1 MPSYLSRNQVNISR
15 KKSIITMKKNIK
27 LLIVED
33 ELIAAESISRNL
45 EQQGYEVV
53 AVVSTGEE
61 AIKEAIANHP
71 DLVLMDIMLPGDI
84 DGIKAAHTIH
94 TQLQIPIV
102 YMTAYADNDTL
113 EKAKHT
119 EPYGYLVKPF
129 KLQDV
134 RTTIEIALQRYETEK
149 AMAIR
154 YTAQIQVAQE
164 KLQQLSQVPNLTFLE
179 KQFNQI
185 INDLNSARN
194 TESIAPV
201 FCLRLDRLQKFNNIL
216 SYQENEF
223 LINLVVK
230 RLITHLGNYE
240 LLARLNN
247 DEFAIV
253 LNPLI
258 YKQEVS
264 NTAEQILKL
273 FCEPFF
279 INYRE
284 IFITASIGIAIFNYD
299 GYELEKLINNSKKAM
314 NYAQNLGGNRHEFY
328 NELLS
333 IDCDNE
339 LELEVDLRHAI
350 ERQELQLYYQP
361 KVDLRTGEIVGAE
374 ALLRW
379 FQKTKGFI
387 SPAKFIPIA
396 EETGLIKPI
405 SDWVLKTACKH
416 TKSLH
421 QEGLGFIRVAV
432 NLSGYQFNQQE
443 LAQELLQITLSAGIE
458 PKFIEFELTES
469 LLIADVTLA
478 VNKLKLL
485 KSLGIKI
492 AIDDFGTRYSSLNY
506 LQQLPFDILKIDQCF
521 VRDVEQN
528 SKKQA
533 ITKAIIDMAHQL
545 GLKVIAEGI
554 ETEGELKFLRQNGCD
569 EMQGYLFSR
578 PLPFRDFK
586 QLVKSQAIL
595 SIK

>member
-1 MPSYLSRNQVNISR
+1 
-15 KKSIITMKKNIK
+15 MKKNIK

-33 ELIAAESISRNL
+33 ELIVAENISRNL
-45 EQQGYEVV
+45 KQQGYEIVGI
-53 AVVSTGEE
+53 VSTGEE
-61 AIKEAIANHP
+61 AIQEAIANHP

-84 DGIKAAHTIH
+84 DGIKAAYTIH

-119 EPYGYLVKPF
+119 QPYGYLVKPF
-129 KLQDV
+129 KPQDV
-134 RTTIEIALQRYETEK
+134 STTIEIALQRYETEK
-149 AMAIR
+149 ARAIH
-154 YTAQIQVAQE
+154 YTAQLQVAQE
-164 KLQQLSQVPNLTFLE
+164 KLQQLSKLPNLTLLE
-179 KQFNQI
+179 NQFNQI
-185 INDLNSARN
+185 VAPLNLSEN
-194 TESIAPV
+194 SDIFDDIPPIIAV
-201 FCLRLDRLQKFNNIL
+201 IFYLRLDRLQKFSNIL
-216 SYQENEF
+216 GYQENEF
-223 LINLVVK
+223 FVNLVAK
-230 RLITHLGNYE
+230 RLINHLGNHE
-240 LLARLNN
+240 VLARLNN

-253 LNPLI
+253 LKFLKH
-258 YKQEVS
+258 KQEVS
-264 NTAEQILKL
+264 DAAEQILKI
-273 FCEPFF
+273 FSEPFF
-279 INYRE
+279 IDYRE
-284 IFITASIGIAIFNYD
+284 IFITASIGIAVFNDD
-299 GYELEKLINNSKKAM
+299 GYKLEKLINNSKKAM
-314 NYAQNLGGNRHEFY
+314 NYAQSLGGNRYEFY
-328 NELLS
+328 SELWS

-339 LELEVDLRHAI
+339 LALEVDLRHAI

-361 KVDLRTGEIVGAE
+361 KVDLHTGKIVGAE

-379 FQKTKGFI
+379 YQDTKGFI

-405 SDWVLKTACKH
+405 SDWVLQTACNH
-416 TKSLH
+416 TKALH

-432 NLSGYQFNQQE
+432 NLSGYQFNQPE
-443 LAQELLQITLSAGIE
+443 LTQQLLKITLNAGVD
-458 PKFIEFELTES
+458 PKSIEFELTES

-521 VRDVEQN
+521 VRDIEN
-528 SKKQA
+528 NTKKQA

-545 GLKVIAEGI
+545 GLKVIAEGV

-578 PLPFRDFK
+578 PLPFRDFTR
-586 QLVKSQAIL
+586 LVKNQTIL
-595 SIK
+595 SI

>member
-1 MPSYLSRNQVNISR
+1 
-15 KKSIITMKKNIK
+15 MKKNIK

-33 ELIAAESISRNL
+33 ELIAAENISRNL
-45 EQQGYEVV
+45 KQEGYEIVG
-53 AVVSTGEE
+53 VVSTGEE
-61 AIKEAIANHP
+61 AIQEAIANHP
-71 DLVLMDIMLPGDI
+71 DLVLMDIRLPGDI
-84 DGIKAAHTIH
+84 DGIKAAYTIH

-102 YMTAYADNDTL
+102 YMTADADNDTL
-113 EKAKHT
+113 ERAKHT
-119 EPYGYLVKPF
+119 QPYGYLVKPF
-129 KLQDV
+129 KPQDV

-149 AMAIR
+149 AMAIH

-164 KLQQLSQVPNLTFLE
+164 KLQQLNQLPNLTLLE
-179 KQFNQI
+179 NQFKQI
-185 INDLNSARN
+185 ITTQNLSENLDIVAHI
-194 TESIAPV
+194 TPIIASV
-201 FCLRLDRLQKFNNIL
+201 FCLRLDRLQKLSTIL
-216 SYQENEF
+216 SYQEKEI
-223 LINLVVK
+223 LMNLVVK
-230 RLITHLGNYE
+230 RLIAHLGNYE
-240 LLARLNN
+240 VVARLNN

-253 LNPLI
+253 LNSRKH
-258 YKQEVS
+258 KQELS
-264 NTAEQILKL
+264 EAAEQILKL
-273 FCEPFF
+273 FSEPFF

-284 IFITASIGIAIFNYD
+284 IFITASIGVAIFNYD
-299 GYELEKLINNSKKAM
+299 GCRLEELINNSKKAM
-314 NYAQNLGGNRHEFY
+314 NYAQTLGGNRHEFY
-328 NELLS
+328 SELLS
-333 IDCDNE
+333 IDSDNE
-339 LELEVDLRHAI
+339 LVIEVDLRHAI

-361 KVDLRTGEIVGAE
+361 KVDLHTGKIVGAE

-379 FQKTKGFI
+379 YQTAKGFI

-405 SDWVLKTACKH
+405 SDWVLQTACKH
-416 TKSLH
+416 TKALH

-432 NLSGYQFNQQE
+432 NLSGYQFNQPE
-443 LAQELLQITLSAGIE
+443 LPQELLKITLNAGVD

-521 VRDVEQN
+521 VRDIEN
-528 SKKQA
+528 NTKKQA

-545 GLKVIAEGI
+545 GLKVIAEGV
-554 ETEGELKFLRQNGCD
+554 ETEGELQFLRQNGCD

-578 PLPFRDFK
+578 PLPFRDFQ
-586 QLVKSQAIL
+586 QLVKNQAIL

>member
-1 MPSYLSRNQVNISR
+1 ML
-15 KKSIITMKKNIK
+15 TFEKKNRKIMKTNIK
-27 LLIVED
+27 ILIVED
-33 ELIAAESISRNL
+33 ELIAAENISRNL
-45 EQQGYEVV
+45 KQQGYEVV
-53 AVVSTGEE
+53 GVVSTGEE
-61 AIKEAIANHP
+61 AIQEAIANHP

-129 KLQDV
+129 KPQDV
-134 RTTIEIALQRYETEK
+134 RTTIEIALQRYKTEK
-149 AMAIR
+149 ATAIR
-154 YTAQIQVAQE
+154 YAAQMQVAQE
-164 KLQQLSQVPNLTFLE
+164 QLQQLSQVSSLKFLE
-179 KQFNQI
+179 KKFNQI
-185 INDLNSARN
+185 INALNETTSN
-194 TESIAPV
+194 ESIVPV
-201 FCLRLDRLQKFNNIL
+201 CCLRLDRLQKLSNIL
-216 SYQENEF
+216 GYQENES
-223 LINLVVK
+223 LVNLLVK
-230 RLITHLGNYE
+230 RLISHLGDRE
-240 LLARLNN
+240 VLAKLNN

-253 LNPLI
+253 LNPV
-258 YKQEVS
+258 KTKREVTDTAQE
-264 NTAEQILKL
+264 ILQL
-273 FCEPFF
+273 FNQSFL

-284 IFITASIGIAIFNYD
+284 IFVTASIGIAILNYD
-299 GYELEKLINNSKKAM
+299 GLKLEELINNSKKAL
-314 NYAQNLGGNRHEFY
+314 NYAQSLGGNRHEFY
-328 NELLS
+328 RELLS
-333 IDCDNE
+333 IDCGNE

-350 ERQELQLYYQP
+350 ERRELQLYYQP
-361 KVDLRTGEIVGAE
+361 KVDLCTGKIVGAE

-379 FQKTKGFI
+379 YQPTKGFI
-387 SPAKFIPIA
+387 SPAKFIPLA

-416 TKSLH
+416 TKALH

-432 NLSGYQFNQQE
+432 NLSGYQFNQQQ
-443 LAQELLQITLSAGIE
+443 LPQQLLEITLNAGIN

-521 VRDVEQN
+521 VRDIEN
-528 SKKQA
+528 NTKKQA

-545 GLKVIAEGI
+545 GLKVIAEGV
-554 ETEGELKFLRQNGCD
+554 ETEGELQFLRKNGCD

-586 QLVKSQAIL
+586 QLVKSQAAL

>member
-1 MPSYLSRNQVNISR
+1 
-15 KKSIITMKKNIK
+15 MKRNIK

-33 ELIAAESISRNL
+33 ELIAAENISRNL
-45 EQQGYEVV
+45 QQQGYEIVGL
-53 AVVSTGEE
+53 VSTGEE
-61 AIKEAIANHP
+61 AIQEAIANHP
-71 DLVLMDIMLPGDI
+71 DLILMDIMLPGDI
-84 DGIKAAHTIH
+84 DGIKAAYIIR

-129 KLQDV
+129 KPQDV
-134 RTTIEIALQRYETEK
+134 STTIEIALKRYETEK

-164 KLQQLSQVPNLTFLE
+164 KLLQLSQLPNLTFLK
-179 KQFNQI
+179 KQFHQI
-185 INDLNSARN
+185 ISTLNFPDEFEIIDNVAVK
-194 TESIAPV
+194 IVPV
-201 FCLRLDRLQKFNNIL
+201 FCLRLDRLQKLSNIL
-216 SYQENEF
+216 GYQENEF
-223 LINLVVK
+223 LVNLVSK
-230 RLITHLGNYE
+230 RLIAHLGNHE

-253 LNPLI
+253 LNPLTD
-258 YKQEVS
+258 KQEVS
-264 NTAEQILKL
+264 DAAEQILKL
-273 FCEPFF
+273 FSEPFLV
-279 INYRE
+279 NYRE
-284 IFITASIGIAIFNYD
+284 IFVTASIGMAMLNYD
-299 GYELEKLINNSKKAM
+299 GYELEQLINNSKKAM
-314 NYAQNLGGNRHEFY
+314 NYAQSLGGNRYEFY
-328 NELLS
+328 QNLLS
-333 IDCDNE
+333 VDWDNE
-339 LELEVDLRHAI
+339 LALEVDLRYAI

-379 FQKTKGFI
+379 FQQAKGFI

-396 EETGLIKPI
+396 EETGLIKPL

-416 TKSLH
+416 TKILH
-421 QEGLGFIRVAV
+421 EEGLGFIRVAV

-443 LAQELLQITLSAGIE
+443 LPQQLLNITLSAGIE
-458 PKFIEFELTES
+458 PKFMEFELTES
-469 LLIADVTLA
+469 LLIADVKLA
-478 VNKLKLL
+478 VDKLKLL

-521 VRDVEQN
+521 VRDIEHN

-533 ITKAIIDMAHQL
+533 ITKAIINMAHQL
-545 GLKVIAEGI
+545 GLKVIAEGV
-554 ETEGELKFLRQNGCD
+554 ETEGELRFLCQNGCD

-586 QLVKSQAIL
+586 QLVKSKKLL

>member
-1 MPSYLSRNQVNISR
+1 
-15 KKSIITMKKNIK
+15 MKKIK

-33 ELIAAESISRNL
+33 ELIAAEIISRNL
-45 EQQGYEVV
+45 KQQGYEVV
-53 AVVSTGEE
+53 GVVSTGEE
-61 AIKEAIANHP
+61 AIQEAIANHP

-84 DGIKAAHTIH
+84 DGIKAADTIH
-94 TQLQIPIV
+94 TQLQVPIV

-129 KLQDV
+129 KPQDI

-149 AMAIR
+149 AMANR

-164 KLQQLSQVPNLTFLE
+164 KLQQLNQVPKLTLLE

-185 INDLNSARN
+185 INALNSVKN
-194 TESIAPV
+194 TQSIASV
-201 FCLRLDRLQKFNNIL
+201 FCLRLDRLPKLNNIL
-216 SYQENEF
+216 GYQEKE
-223 LINLVVK
+223 LLMNLLLE
-230 RLITHLGNYE
+230 RLIDRLGE
-240 LLARLNN
+240 RGILARLNN

-253 LNPLI
+253 LNPLTH
-258 YKQEVS
+258 KQEISYV
-264 NTAEQILKL
+264 AQQILQL
-273 FCEPFF
+273 FNEPLLINSQEFF
-279 INYRE
+279 V
-284 IFITASIGIAIFNYD
+284 TASIGIANFNDD
-299 GYELEKLINNSKKAM
+299 GYELEELINNSKKAM
-314 NYAQNLGGNRHEFY
+314 NYAQNIGGNRYEFY
-328 NELLS
+328 QKLFSIDWANELA
-333 IDCDNE
+333 I
-339 LELEVDLRHAI
+339 EVDLRHAI

-379 FQKTKGFI
+379 YQEAKGFI

-405 SDWVLKTACKH
+405 SDWVLQTACKH
-416 TKSLH
+416 TKALH

-443 LAQELLQITLSAGIE
+443 LPQQLLKIILSAEIE
-458 PKFIEFELTES
+458 PKCIELELTES

-478 VNKLKLL
+478 VNQLKLL

-521 VRDVEQN
+521 VRDVDRN
-528 SKKQA
+528 SKKKA
-533 ITKAIIDMAHQL
+533 ITKTIIDMAHQL
-545 GLKVIAEGI
+545 GLKVIAEGV
-554 ETEGELKFLRQNGCD
+554 ETEGELQFLRQNGCD
-569 EMQGYLFSR
+569 EMQGYLFSH
-578 PLPFRDFK
+578 PLPFQDFK
-586 QLVKSQAIL
+586 QLVKSKAIL

>member
-1 MPSYLSRNQVNISR
+1 
-15 KKSIITMKKNIK
+15 MKKNPKI
-27 LLIVED
+27 LIVED
-33 ELIAAESISRNL
+33 ELIAAENISRNL
-45 EQQGYEVV
+45 KQEGYEIVG
-53 AVVSTGEE
+53 VVSTGEE

-84 DGIKAAHTIH
+84 DGINAANTIQ
-94 TQLQIPIV
+94 TQLQIPII

-113 EKAKHT
+113 EKAKNT
-119 EPYGYLVKPF
+119 QPYGYLVKPF
-129 KLQDV
+129 KPQDV
-134 RTTIEIALQRYETEK
+134 RITIEIALQRYETEK

-164 KLQQLSQVPNLTFLE
+164 KLLQLNQLPNLTLL
-179 KQFNQI
+179 KQQFNQI
-185 INDLNSARN
+185 ITLLNLSENFGDR
-194 TESIAPV
+194 TCTKIVPV
-201 FCLRLDRLQKFNNIL
+201 FCLRLDRLQKLGNIL
-216 SYQENEF
+216 GFQENEF
-223 LINLVVK
+223 LVSLVVK
-230 RLITHLGNYE
+230 RLIDHLGE
-240 LLARLNN
+240 DKLLAKLNS

-253 LNPLI
+253 LNSLKN
-258 YKQEVS
+258 KQEV
-264 NTAEQILKL
+264 NEAAEQILQL
-273 FCEPFF
+273 FSEPLF

-284 IFITASIGIAIFNYD
+284 IFVSVSIGIAIFNYD
-299 GYELEKLINNSKKAM
+299 GYELEELINNSKKAM
-314 NYAQNLGGNRHEFY
+314 NYAQTLGGNRHEFY
-328 NELLS
+328 SKLLS
-333 IDCDNE
+333 IDSDND
-339 LELEVDLRHAI
+339 LAIEVDLRHAI

-379 FQKTKGFI
+379 YQQSKGFI

-405 SDWVLKTACKH
+405 SDWVLKTACQH
-416 TKSLH
+416 TKALH

-443 LAQELLQITLSAGIE
+443 LTQELLKITLSAGIE

-469 LLIADVTLA
+469 LLITDVTLA

-521 VRDVEQN
+521 VRDVDRN

-545 GLKVIAEGI
+545 GLKVIAEGV
-554 ETEGELKFLRQNGCD
+554 ETEAELQFLRQSGCD

-578 PLPFRDFK
+578 PIAFRDFK
-586 QLVKSQAIL
+586 QLVKSKAIL